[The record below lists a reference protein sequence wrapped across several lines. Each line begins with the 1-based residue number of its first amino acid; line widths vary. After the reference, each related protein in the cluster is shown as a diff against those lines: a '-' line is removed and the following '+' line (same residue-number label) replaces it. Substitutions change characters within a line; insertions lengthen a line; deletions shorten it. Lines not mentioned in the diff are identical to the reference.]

1 MCETQNP
8 LEAQVCSVCG
18 TSFAEVVRP
27 PDSRPQRDPNMAALV
42 SLFLPGA
49 GHMYLHLWPQ
59 GIARAVVS
67 LWVMSVV
74 LVSLL
79 AGGRSNTTSVA
90 VTFGLVATGL
100 WVAGAHDAFRE
111 ARGEP
116 DRAVLKGKV
125 FLYLVLGLLMLLF
138 FLLMS
143 AGLRAR

>member
-1 MCETQNP
+1 
-8 LEAQVCSVCG
+8 
-18 TSFAEVVRP
+18 
-27 PDSRPQRDPNMAALV
+27 LV

-100 WVAGAHDAFRE
+100 WIAGAHDAFRE